1 MTTKIKKQNKKLCD
15 NCPIC
20 LNQIGDEC
28 TNLDCGHDMCADCFK
43 RWLVMQPKNNYKC
56 PQCRASINIYLVQR
70 YKRSTSKAV
79 IDQEHKRFHLARL
92 QESYCY
98 ELNKHNIELEK
109 YKTALNNYKN
119 LAKLWLQAVKCQ
131 NTTNS
136 EIEVYYQITVRT
148 LQKLN
153 RYKVQLESRR
163 KNLDILSNEI
173 NLIKNS
179 FTTLD
184 SLDSVTGNST

>member
-1 MTTKIKKQNKKLCD
+1 M
-15 NCPIC
+15 
-20 LNQIGDEC
+20 
-28 TNLDCGHDMCADCFK
+28 
-43 RWLVMQPKNNYKC
+43 
-56 PQCRASINIYLVQR
+56 S
-70 YKRSTSKAV
+70 
-79 IDQEHKRFHLARL
+79 EHKRFHLARL
-92 QESYCY
+92 QESYCD
-98 ELNKHNIELEK
+98 ELNKYNIELEK

-136 EIEVYYQITVRT
+136 EIEAYYQVTVRI

-153 RYKVQLESRR
+153 RSKVQLESRR

-184 SLDSVTGNST
+184 SLDSVTENST